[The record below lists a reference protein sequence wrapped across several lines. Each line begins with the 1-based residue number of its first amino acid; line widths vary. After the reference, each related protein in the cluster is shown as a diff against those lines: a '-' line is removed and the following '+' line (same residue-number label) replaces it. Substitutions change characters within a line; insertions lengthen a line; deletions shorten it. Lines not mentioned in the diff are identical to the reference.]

1 VKGLVRKEEEGNK
14 FFFLPS
20 SKPSK
25 PSFLPSSGN
34 SQLSLWIFG
43 FLAIKLRKI
52 EKGFET
58 TDFNLSKKKK
68 EKRKISSLWKEKN
81 HSLPLP
87 RSSSPFSFS
96 LQPISLE
103 IFQGT
108 QYLTFIEKSFRTTE
122 NITEK

>member
-87 RSSSPFSFS
+87 HSSSHSPSLLGNPF
-96 LQPISLE
+96 PW
-103 IFQGT
+103 
-108 QYLTFIEKSFRTTE
+108 KSFKALRTSPSLKTLPH
-122 NITEK
+122 N